1 MTMTMAETILARASG
16 RDAVAPGEFVTA
28 ALDRVV
34 AHEGLALVALNM
46 EKAGIK
52 KIWDPERVVVS
63 LDHYVPAPTPRAA
76 KIHQMVR
83 KAVDAFGIR
92 HYYGINGGVAHQV
105 MVEKGHVIPG
115 DLIVGT
121 DSHTCTY
128 GALGSAAC
136 GIGVSEM
143 AYVMATGKLWFR
155 VPETIRFIL
164 TGRLTA
170 PIAAKDV
177 ILKIAGDYSADFA
190 QYKSIEFFGA
200 GASSISLSG
209 RLTISNMVVEV
220 GAKFGF
226 FLPDGSVYSLMSEK
240 ESRRAEM
247 LTFSEESPVKDVYE
261 MDLSDLEPQVA
272 RPHAVDNVAPVHQT
286 EAVPVHQA
294 FLGSCTNGRL
304 EDLEIAA
311 RILDGKQVHSGTR
324 LLVSPAS
331 REVYQGAMKAGLL
344 ERLIAAGAVILNP
357 GCGPC
362 FGGHMGLLAPGE
374 NCISSSNRNFK
385 GRMGSDEA
393 NIYLA
398 SPATVAASAI
408 TGKITDPRE
417 MM

>member
-28 ALDRVV
+28 AIDRVV
-34 AHEGLALVALNM
+34 SHEGLALVAMNLK
-46 EKAGIK
+46 KAGVK
-52 KIWDPERVVVS
+52 RIWDPDRVVVS

-83 KAVDAFGIR
+83 HAVDTFGIR
-92 HYYGINGGVAHQV
+92 HFYGVNGGVAHQV
-105 MVEKGHVIPG
+105 MVEKGHVVPG

-128 GALGSAAC
+128 GALGAAAC

-143 AYVMATGKLWFR
+143 AYAMATGKLWFR
-155 VPETIRFIL
+155 VPETVRFIL
-164 TGRLTA
+164 NGKLKAWVT
-170 PIAAKDV
+170 AKDV
-177 ILKIAGDYSADFA
+177 ILKLAGDYSVDFA
-190 QYKSIEFFGA
+190 QYKSIEFFGP
-200 GASSISLSG
+200 GASAISLSG
-209 RLTISNMVVEV
+209 RLTISNMAVEV

-226 FLPDGSVYSLMSEK
+226 FMPDEAVYALLPE
-240 ESRRAEM
+240 ERRNRM
-247 LTFSEESPVKDVYE
+247 DRPIFSEEPTVESVYE
-261 MDLSDLEPQVA
+261 LDLSDLEPQVA
-272 RPHAVDNVAPVHQT
+272 RPHAVDNV
-286 EAVPVHQA
+286 VPANQIDTVTVHQA

-304 EDLEIAA
+304 EDLELAA
-311 RILDGKQVHSGTR
+311 RILKGKRIHRDTR

-331 REVYQGAMKAGLL
+331 WEVYQGASKTGILDQ
-344 ERLIAAGAVILNP
+344 LIDAGAVILNP

-398 SPATVAASAI
+398 SPATVAASAVA
-408 TGKITDPRE
+408 GKITDPRE
-417 MM
+417 MV

>member
-28 ALDRVV
+28 TLDRVV
-34 AHEGLALVALNM
+34 AHEGLCMVASNL

-52 KIWDPERVVVS
+52 KIWDPDRVVVS

-92 HYYGINGGVAHQV
+92 HFYGINGGVAHQV
-105 MVEKGHVIPG
+105 MVEKGHVVPG

-128 GALGSAAC
+128 GALGAAAC

-155 VPETIRFIL
+155 VPETVRFL
-164 TGRLTA
+164 FRGELKA
-170 PIAAKDV
+170 PVAAKDV
-177 ILKIAGDYSADFA
+177 ILKLAGDHSADFA
-190 QYKSIEFFGA
+190 QYKSIEFSGD
-200 GASSISLSG
+200 GASSMSLPG
-209 RLTISNMVVEV
+209 RLTISNMAVEV

-226 FLPDGSVYSLMSEK
+226 FFPDESVYSLISENG
-240 ESRRAEM
+240 RHRTEM
-247 LTFSEESPVKDVYE
+247 MDFSEESTVKAVYE
-261 MDLSDLEPQVA
+261 MDLSGLDPQVA
-272 RPHAVDNVAPVHQT
+272 RPHTVDNVAPVYQT

-304 EDLEIAA
+304 EDLDIAA
-311 RILDGKQVHSGTR
+311 RILDGKKINASTR
-324 LLVSPAS
+324 FLVSPAS
-331 REVYQGAMKAGLL
+331 WEVYQGALKAGIL
-344 ERLIAAGAVILNP
+344 ERLIASGAVILNP
-357 GCGPC
+357 GCGAC

-374 NCISSSNRNFK
+374 NCISSTNRNFK
-385 GRMGSDEA
+385 GRMGSEEA

-408 TGKITDPRE
+408 AGKITDPRE

>member
-92 HYYGINGGVAHQV
+92 HFYGINGGVAHQV
-105 MVEKGHVIPG
+105 MVEKGHVVPG

-155 VPETIRFIL
+155 VPETIRFVL
-164 TGRLTA
+164 RGEMKTPVT
-170 PIAAKDV
+170 AKDV
-177 ILKIAGDYSADFA
+177 ILKLAGEHSADFA

-200 GASSISLSG
+200 GASSMSLSG

-226 FLPDGSVYSLMSEK
+226 FLPDESVYSLMSEK
-240 ESRRAEM
+240 DSRRAEM
-247 LTFSEESPVKDVYE
+247 LSFSEESPVKDVYE

-331 REVYQGAMKAGLL
+331 REVYQSAMKAGIL
-344 ERLIAAGAVILNP
+344 ERLVAAGAVILNP

-362 FGGHMGLLAPGE
+362 FGGHMGLLAAGE

-408 TGKITDPRE
+408 AGKITDPRE